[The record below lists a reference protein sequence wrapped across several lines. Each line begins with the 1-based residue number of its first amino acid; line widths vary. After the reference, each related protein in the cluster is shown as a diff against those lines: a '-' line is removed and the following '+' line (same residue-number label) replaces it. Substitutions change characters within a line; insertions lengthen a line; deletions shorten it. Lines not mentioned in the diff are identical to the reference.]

1 MWQTAQCF
9 LCKSGATSQVI
20 VEIVDWQEKKGGKR
34 EEVKREVRE
43 TDTKAREE
51 EKIYILV
58 TNWFLKG

>member
-1 MWQTAQCF
+1 MQRLLLLW
-9 LCKSGATSQVI
+9 QVI

-58 TNWFLKG
+58 TNWFLK